1 MDTVK
6 EKRVTPRARFL
17 ERMKS
22 RERLLAKGTARE
34 QLIAR
39 LQTRLDVMQAYLE
52 DDDIWFEKLQ
62 DARLKEIV
70 QAENL
75 YVETLQ
81 LLSGRATQIIGV
93 QQQVKMDQ
101 LLPVLQQVLQ
111 QRGLT
116 IDATATPVPEP
127 VVVHPEPLAC
137 SPLTPSPN

>member
-1 MDTVK
+1 MPDVVK
-6 EKRVTPRARFL
+6 AEKKVTARVRFL

-22 RERLLAKGTARE
+22 REKLLAKGTQRE
-34 QLIAR
+34 QLIQR
-39 LQTRLDVMQAYLE
+39 LQTRLDVMNTFLE
-52 DDDIWFEKLQ
+52 DDEVWFEKLQ

-81 LLSGRATQIIGV
+81 LLSGQATQIIGV

-101 LLPVLQQVLQ
+101 LLPMLQQVLT

-116 IDATATPVPEP
+116 IEAAPVVPP
-127 VVVHPEPLAC
+127 VVVNPDPPAC
-137 SPLTPSPN
+137 

>member
-1 MDTVK
+1 MDAVK
-6 EKRVTPRARFL
+6 TEKTVTPRARFM

-22 RERLLAKGTARE
+22 REKLLTKGTQRE
-34 QLIAR
+34 QLIQR
-39 LQTRLDVMQAYLE
+39 LQTRLDVMNTFLE
-52 DDDIWFEKLQ
+52 DDEVWFEKLQ

-81 LLSGRATQIIGV
+81 LLSGQATQIIGV

-101 LLPVLQQVLQ
+101 LLPMLQQVLT

-116 IDATATPVPEP
+116 IEAAPVQPP
-127 VVVHPEPLAC
+127 VVVNPDPPAC
-137 SPLTPSPN
+137 